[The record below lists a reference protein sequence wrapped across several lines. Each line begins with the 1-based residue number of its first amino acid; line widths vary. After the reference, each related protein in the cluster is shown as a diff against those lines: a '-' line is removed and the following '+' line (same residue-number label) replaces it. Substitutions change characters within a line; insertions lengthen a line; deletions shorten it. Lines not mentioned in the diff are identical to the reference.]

1 MAMVLH
7 YAIDV
12 VKLYQ
17 LVLLKTYIVANIVKT
32 NIKISNQML
41 TIEKYLS
48 YVFEVVRINA
58 QLEELRRIEPSV
70 PSNVG
75 VQRRMNFLHAKKDR
89 VMQILDKAHKPIEM
103 APVEQYIDIELQ
115 YTE

>member
-1 MAMVLH
+1 
-7 YAIDV
+7 
-12 VKLYQ
+12 
-17 LVLLKTYIVANIVKT
+17 
-32 NIKISNQML
+32 ML

-58 QLEELRRIEPSV
+58 QLEELRRIEPSIPMNKSV
-70 PSNVG
+70 Q
-75 VQRRMNFLHAKKDR
+75 QRREFLYLKKDK
-89 VMQILDKAHKPIEM
+89 VMKILDKEHKPIEL